1 MDEVDED
8 LAKMNEFSSAN
19 LSIVFPG
26 IEMEIADV
34 HMWDTPLEGNSLS
47 LTLIYIIHEII

>member
-1 MDEVDED
+1 MTYQCQH
-8 LAKMNEFSSAN
+8 FYTSTPAN